1 MKTTCIVLLL
11 LTIIVIVNPLLETAA
26 AKEVNLEAYK
36 YYILGRF
43 FRTQQSQPSMAQAQ
57 ECFERAIQIDPEF
70 AAAYAWLGRVQSG
83 DKGTEALNKALALDS
98 TCADAL
104 FFMSRSKYNQSN
116 WNKLHQDLKAIL
128 ADHPETSEAHYH
140 YGMLLMRTG
149 KIDHAIIEF
158 ERTIELEPFSCV
170 AYSYLSQCCFYAGQY
185 QKAIETAHKA
195 LELNDAFGVTYHT
208 LVNTYLWLDQYENA
222 KKQLEEASARNK
234 LVAWQDFYSSLIAAK
249 SGDLEKANE
258 GIALLKKYYSENK
271 HNLIALAIARIAS
284 LAGDKTQAIE
294 WLDKIEHPSLAA
306 SDQVNNS
313 PDFNQLR
320 QEPRFQSMQQKMM
333 AAVHWSE

>member
-1 MKTTCIVLLL
+1 MKTKRMLLISFMMIAFFTAL
-11 LTIIVIVNPLLETAA
+11 FDSAA

-43 FRTQQSQPSMAQAQ
+43 FRTQQTQTTLAQAR
-57 ECFERAIQIDPEF
+57 ECFERAITIDPEF
-70 AAAYAWLGRVQSG
+70 AAAHAWLGRVQSG

-104 FFMSRSKYNQSN
+104 LFMSRNKYNQSN
-116 WNKLHQDLKAIL
+116 WNKLQQDLKAIL

-140 YGMLLMRTG
+140 YGLLLMRTG
-149 KIDHAIIEF
+149 KIEHAIIEF
-158 ERTIELEPFSCV
+158 ERNIELEPFSCV
-170 AYSYLSQCCFYAGQY
+170 AYSYLSQCYFYAAQY

-222 KKQLEEASARNK
+222 QKQLEEASARNK

-249 SGDLEKANE
+249 SGDTEKAL
-258 GIALLKKYYSENK
+258 GGLALLKKAYTENEN
-271 HNLIALAIARIAS
+271 NLIAVAIARISS
-284 LAGDKTQAIE
+284 LVGDKTQALDWLKKTKPGLATIE
-294 WLDKIEHPSLAA
+294 M
-306 SDQVNNS
+306 VNNS
-313 PDFNQLR
+313 PDFNTLR
-320 QEPRFQSMQQKMM
+320 QEPRFQAVQQKMM
-333 AAVHWSE
+333 ATRRWIE